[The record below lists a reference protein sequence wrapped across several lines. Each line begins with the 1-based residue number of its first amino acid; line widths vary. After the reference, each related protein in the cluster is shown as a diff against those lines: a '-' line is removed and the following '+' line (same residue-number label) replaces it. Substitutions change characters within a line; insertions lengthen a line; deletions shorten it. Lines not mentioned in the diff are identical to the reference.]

1 RLAARAAQI
10 GVAIPPASVDA
21 LETYFFLLARWNETV
36 NLTAL
41 PLDPPR
47 DNTFDRLLLEPIA
60 AADRIQPSTNPRSAV
75 PIWVDLGS
83 GGGSPAI
90 PLKILRPHWVLTMVE
105 ARERKTAFLREAVR
119 ALQLGNV
126 DVRNVRFEELEGP
139 DGSVDLVSVRAVRL
153 DASLEHVATRLLTAT
168 GLLALFGSGDVIMN
182 GFSPP
187 YTAQLTPATELT
199 VLRRVPRGTNSVD
212 GDR

>member
-1 RLAARAAQI
+1 GAGAADPRRNAGGRGGPRRLRRPPGARRHCVTSAEFRERLAARAAQI

-21 LETYFFLLARWNETV
+21 LETYFFLLARWDATV
-36 NLTAL
+36 NLTPL

-119 ALQLGNV
+119 
-126 DVRNVRFEELEGP
+126 
-139 DGSVDLVSVRAVRL
+139 
-153 DASLEHVATRLLTAT
+153 
-168 GLLALFGSGDVIMN
+168 
-182 GFSPP
+182 
-187 YTAQLTPATELT
+187 
-199 VLRRVPRGTNSVD
+199 
-212 GDR
+212 